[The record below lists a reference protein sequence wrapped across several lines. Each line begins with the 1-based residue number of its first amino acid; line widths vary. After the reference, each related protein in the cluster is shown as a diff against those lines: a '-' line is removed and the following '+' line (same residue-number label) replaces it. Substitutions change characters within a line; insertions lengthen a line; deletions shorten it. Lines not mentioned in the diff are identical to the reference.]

1 METAM
6 IRLAAIAFASATLAT
21 AALTPAMAQDAA
33 ANGPQSFPA
42 CQSQQD
48 LEQIL
53 NSDGQL
59 MPDGCRNLSITPV
72 RSENGTLCVI
82 DFSEAGQ
89 GVLEGLRDAALPDQ
103 WWVRCDSLTAGA
115 G

>member
-1 METAM
+1 M
-6 IRLAAIAFASATLAT
+6 IRLAALAFASATLA
-21 AALTPAMAQDAA
+21 ASALTPAMAQDAA
-33 ANGPQSFPA
+33 APGPQIFPA
-42 CQSQQD
+42 CQTQQD

-59 MPDGCRNLSITPV
+59 MPDGCRDLSVTPV

-82 DFSEAGQ
+82 DFSGESQ
-89 GVLEGLRDAALPDQ
+89 GVLQNLRDAALPDQ
-103 WWVRCDSLTAGA
+103 WWVQCDSLTANA

>member
-6 IRLAAIAFASATLAT
+6 IRLAAFAFASAALA
-21 AALTPAMAQDAA
+21 APALAPAMAQDAA
-33 ANGPQSFPA
+33 ATGPQSFPA

-59 MPDGCRNLSITPV
+59 MPDGCRNISVTPV

-82 DFSEAGQ
+82 DFSEAGE
-89 GVLEGLRDAALPDQ
+89 GLLEGLRDAALPDQ
-103 WWVRCDSLTAGA
+103 WWVQCDRLTASA

>member
-1 METAM
+1 M
-6 IRLAAIAFASATLAT
+6 IRFATFAVASAAFAASAF
-21 AALTPAMAQDAA
+21 TPAMAQDAA
-33 ANGPQSFPA
+33 APGPQSFPA

-59 MPDGCRNLSITPV
+59 MPDGCRNISVTPV
-72 RSENGTLCVI
+72 RSENGTLCVV

-89 GVLEGLRDAALPDQ
+89 GVLEGLRDAAMPDQ
-103 WWVRCDSLTAGA
+103 WWVQCDRLTAGA